1 MAKQLINI
9 VFHNL
14 SHVQHLKLLRL
25 AREISGKSEKH
36 RNTNMYRCSNS
47 METRGMLCVKCHNR
61 DLSRSAEVR
70 HPFFSESSPVTGI
83 LRAFSGSFPVLESL
97 TMFPRHSASRRGFT
111 LIELLVVI
119 AIIAILIA
127 LLLPA
132 VQQAREAARRTQCRN
147 NLKQLGLAF
156 HNYHDVHNQFALSQ
170 LGPTTTGNEDW
181 RGNGPHVGIL
191 PFIDQTPLYNTYN
204 FNINAYWNTPHN
216 TSAANSPGRQAIPG
230 YRCPSDPVV
239 KSDGTGRLPG
249 NNYPVCEGANGGMF
263 NDGVAGGYNASK
275 TNGIF
280 TMRVPVT
287 FASITD
293 GTSNTIMAGEQAL
306 AGGGGTISSLAGLRQ
321 GIAIPSGWDG
331 TFLTQVQVDDWG
343 SRAAA
348 STTNIRQDTGDYWN
362 AGVHQQS
369 TFNTL
374 FQPNSKYPNV
384 TAHCAGCAP
393 DGPAVIPA
401 RSYHTGGVHVLLGDG
416 TVRFVSDNI
425 DLTTWQ
431 RLGARNDGQ
440 VLGEF

>member
-1 MAKQLINI
+1 M
-9 VFHNL
+9 
-14 SHVQHLKLLRL
+14 RL
-25 AREISGKSEKH
+25 
-36 RNTNMYRCSNS
+36 
-47 METRGMLCVKCHNR
+47 
-61 DLSRSAEVR
+61 
-70 HPFFSESSPVTGI
+70 PVSTC
-83 LRAFSGSFPVLESL
+83 
-97 TMFPRHSASRRGFT
+97 RRGFT

-204 FNINAYWNTPHN
+204 FNANAWWS
-216 TSAANSPGRQAIPG
+216 TSASGQAHNVSAGNSPGRQAIAG
-230 YRCPSDPVV
+230 YRCPSDPAV
-239 KSDGTGRLPG
+239 KSDGTGRRPG
-249 NNYPVCEGANGGMF
+249 NNYPVCQGANAGMF

-275 TNGIF
+275 TNGMF
-280 TMRVPVT
+280 NMRVPVT
-287 FASITD
+287 MASVTD
-293 GTSNTIMAGEQAL
+293 GTSNTILAGEQAL
-306 AGGGGTISSLAGLRQ
+306 SGGSGTIGTLANLRQ
-321 GIAIPSGWDG
+321 AIAIPSGWDG
-331 TFLTQVQVDDWG
+331 TFLTQAQVDDWG

-348 STTNIRQDTGDYWN
+348 ATSNIRSETGDFWN
-362 AGVHQQS
+362 VGVHEQG

-374 FQPNSKYPNV
+374 FPPNSRYPNV

-393 DGPAVIPA
+393 DGPASVPA
-401 RSYHTGGVHVLLGDG
+401 RSYHTGGVHVLLADG

-440 VLGEF
+440 QLGEF